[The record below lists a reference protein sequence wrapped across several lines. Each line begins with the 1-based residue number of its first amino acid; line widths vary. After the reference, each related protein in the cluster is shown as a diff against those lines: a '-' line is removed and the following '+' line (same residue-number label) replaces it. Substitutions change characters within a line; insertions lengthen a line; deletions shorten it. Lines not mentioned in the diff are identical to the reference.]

1 MLIYWKII
9 AQSIRLSFEEIVS
22 SKLRSFLSLLG
33 VSIGVLCVVSV
44 TTAVT
49 SLEKNIQSSFASFGT
64 DILYIQKWPWIWAD
78 DNNYP
83 WWRFLNRPNVNQR
96 ELNQLGQSMNTAE
109 AIALINFTD
118 RKTVKF
124 GDRFVENVNVT
135 GATKDYNLIKNL
147 DFVAG
152 RYFTESEF
160 NSGSHTCVIGAN
172 VSDALFSN
180 SKSAEG
186 KRIRVGGIELRVT
199 GILKREGDDLF
210 GFTLDNSLVIPYN
223 TLPLFSGSN
232 VSGDPLVALKPKEG
246 IPFDEMKYEAKGAMR
261 AIRRLAPNQ
270 DDNFALNKM
279 SVFSDGISSILAFVS
294 FAGFIIGG
302 FSMLV
307 GGFGIANIMFVS
319 VKERT
324 NIIGIK
330 KALGAKQIYILLEF
344 LLEAVILCLLGGLIG
359 LILMFSLIKSLE
371 WYLVTYQES
380 TFVFYITFKNIMI
393 GFVMSFII
401 GVISGFIPAWQ
412 ASRMKP
418 VDAIRG

>member
-1 MLIYWKII
+1 VLIYWKII

-33 VSIGVLCVVSV
+33 ISIGVLCVVSV

-49 SLEKNIQSSFASFGT
+49 SLEKNIQNSFASFGT

-78 DNNYP
+78 DNDYP
-83 WWRFLNRPNVNQR
+83 WWRFLNRPNVNDR
-96 ELNQLGQSMNTAE
+96 ELAQLENAMNTPDAV
-109 AIALINFTD
+109 ALINFTD

-124 GDRFVENVNVT
+124 ADKFVENVNVT

-152 RYFTESEF
+152 RYFTQGEF
-160 NSGSHTCVIGAN
+160 KSGSHICLIGAN
-172 VSDALFSN
+172 VSDALFDSP
-180 SKSAEG
+180 KSAEG
-186 KRIRVGGIELRVT
+186 KRIRVGGVELRVA
-199 GILKREGDDLF
+199 GVLKREGDDLF

-223 TLPLFSGSN
+223 TLPLFSSAN
-232 VSGDPLVALKPKEG
+232 SSSDPLIALKPKDG

-279 SVFSDGISSILAFVS
+279 SVFTDGISSILAFVS

-344 LLEAVILCLLGGLIG
+344 LLEAIILCLLGGLIG
-359 LILMFSLIKSLE
+359 LLLMFSLIKSLE
-371 WYLVTYQES
+371 WYLITYQES
-380 TFVFYITFKNIMI
+380 TFIFYITFKNIMT
-393 GFVMSFII
+393 GFILSFII